1 MWERKQPIDYIIFL
15 YIHRINK
22 IDIALNNQGY
32 IYVCLSFFI
41 FWRVKQWQGHKK
53 NNLIK

>member
-32 IYVCLSFFI
+32 ICMCLSFLFLE
-41 FWRVKQWQGHKK
+41 VETWQTA
-53 NNLIK
+53 NDQN